1 MKTRMKIYAIISA
14 AAVLYIGW
22 NCIPAHG
29 AEAEIPVTVTVINCL
44 DYPDDERCRK
54 FTEDLNEIAPDAGDY
69 HPPEWTPDQAK
80 TGSAQD
86 DVKQELE
93 MDYE

>member
-22 NCIPAHG
+22 NCMAHG

-80 TGSAQD
+80 TVDPDGT
-86 DVKQELE
+86 ENFE
-93 MDYE
+93 